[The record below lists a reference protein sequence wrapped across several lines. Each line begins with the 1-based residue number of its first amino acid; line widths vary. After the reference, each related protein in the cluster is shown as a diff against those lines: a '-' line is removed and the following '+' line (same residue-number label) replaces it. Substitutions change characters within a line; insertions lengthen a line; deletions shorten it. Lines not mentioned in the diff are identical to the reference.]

1 MMKHLLTWTSV
12 LGSLA
17 AAEQP
22 SAPKPV
28 AAPMRDL
35 PWGQLNFLQ
44 TTDTHGWHAGHL
56 QEPQYSADWG
66 DYISFADRMRR
77 KADDMGVDVLLID
90 TGDRIEGNG
99 LYDASDPKGEYTY
112 DIFKEQTID
121 VLSTGN
127 HELYQADAAQRE
139 YEKTVPNF
147 KGNYLASNLDYI
159 NPKTGQAIPMAQRFR
174 KFTTKNQG
182 IRVLAFGF
190 LFDFTG
196 NANNTVVQPVEK
208 TIEEKWFQD
217 AIREDVDL
225 FLVAGHVTPRGPEY
239 KAIYKAIRSQKWD
252 TPIQF
257 FGGHSH
263 IRDFTKY
270 DSKAYGLQSGRYME
284 TIGWL
289 SIDGIKGKGKNK
301 NPKEVEKEA
310 SYNVQRRYIDNNL
323 YGYYYHTGLNE
334 STFPTEHGKN
344 VSGFIHE
351 ARKSLKLDYN
361 YGCAPK
367 DLWLNRAPYPSNDSL
382 LTWLENE
389 VMPDIVVSKERKG
402 VPTLAITN
410 SGAMRFDIFKGSFSR
425 DTTYI
430 ISPFVSKLNY
440 IKDVPYKSA
449 KGLLKLLNNN
459 GPIFSTS
466 GLHTSQLA
474 PPEQLSILTDVIAPT
489 HSAQDVYTSGSA
501 QAPLLS
507 STSPDLI
514 PGYTTKDDGGGD
526 GDDTLHAPI
535 SFYQVPNCIQSPIS
549 FPASGDPEKVD
560 VVFVDFIQ
568 PWVLLALQ
576 FSGEGYTSDDVEVY
590 SDETLTDMM
599 AGWIKKNWGQD
610 C

>member
-1 MMKHLLTWTSV
+1 MTKYLLTWTALISWA
-12 LGSLA
+12 L
-17 AAEQP
+17 AEQP

-66 DYISFADRMRR
+66 DYISFADRIRK
-77 KADDMGVDVLLID
+77 KADEKGVDILLID

-99 LYDASDPKGEYTY
+99 LYDASDPKGEFTY
-112 DIFKEQTID
+112 DIFKEQSID
-121 VLSTGN
+121 VLTTGN

-139 YEKTVPNF
+139 YERTVPNF
-147 KGNYLASNLDYI
+147 RGNYLASNLDYI
-159 NPKTGQAIPMAQRFR
+159 NPKTGNAIPMAQRFR

-225 FLVAGHVTPRGPEY
+225 FVVAGHVTPRGPEY
-239 KAIYKAIRSQKWD
+239 KAIHNAIRNQNWD

-263 IRDFTKY
+263 IRDFKKY
-270 DSKAYGLQSGRYME
+270 DSKAFALQSGRYME

-289 SIDGIKGKGKNK
+289 SIDGIKVKGK
-301 NPKEVEKEA
+301 EHALEEIGTEA
-310 SYNVQRRYIDNNL
+310 SSYTVKRRYIDNNL
-323 YGYYYHTGLNE
+323 YGYHYHTGLNE
-334 STFPTEHGKN
+334 STFPTDLGKN
-344 VSGFIHE
+344 VSSFIHQ

-361 YGCAPK
+361 FGCAPQ
-367 DLWLNRAPYPSNDSL
+367 DLWLTRAPFPSNDSL
-382 LTWLENE
+382 LTWLEKE
-389 VMPDIVVSKERKG
+389 VMPDIIVNEERKD

-410 SGAMRFDIFKGSFSR
+410 TGAMRFDIFKGSFSR

-430 ISPFVSKLNY
+430 ISPFVSKFRY
-440 IKDVPYKSA
+440 IKDVPYKPA

-466 GLHTSQLA
+466 GLHASHLA
-474 PPEQLSILTDVIAPT
+474 PPEQSSI
-489 HSAQDVYTSGSA
+489 SAGFNSPSSA
-501 QAPLLS
+501 SHPSFLPVGDAQSPILS
-507 STSPDLI
+507 SLPNLI
-514 PGYTTKDDGGGD
+514 PGYTTTDDLGTD
-526 GDDTLHAPI
+526 GDDTIHAPI
-535 SFYQVPNCIQSPIS
+535 SFYHVPNCIQAPIS
-549 FPASGDPEKVD
+549 FPSSRDPDTVD
-560 VVFVDFIQ
+560 VVFVDFIE
-568 PWVLLALQ
+568 PWILLALK
-576 FSGEGYTSDDVEVY
+576 FSGESYSKKDVESY
-590 SDETLTDMM
+590 SEETLTDLM
-599 AGWIKKNWGQD
+599 AGWIKRNWGQD